1 MYTSILWIALT
12 GVAAPEAAASPEWAS
27 DYTQA
32 RRDGAAKK
40 KPLAVFLAPGK
51 NAWEAVSDGKV
62 SDEARKLLA
71 QKYVCVF
78 VDTASET
85 GKSLAKD
92 FEVRES
98 GLIISDRTG
107 NLQAFFHDGKLPA
120 KDVAFY
126 LERYADPE
134 RVVRDTETHSTRRIS
149 SYVEPASSRPSSS
162 PSYCPS

>member
-12 GVAAPEAAASPEWAS
+12 GVAAPEAAVSPEWIS

-32 RRDGAAKK
+32 RRDGVAKK
-40 KPLAVFLAPGK
+40 KPLAVFLAPGR

-62 SDEARKLLA
+62 SDEARKVLA

-78 VDTASET
+78 VDTASES
-85 GKSLAKD
+85 GKTLAKA
-92 FEVRES
+92 FEINSS

-107 NLQAFFHDGKLPA
+107 NLQAFCHDGKLPA
-120 KDVAFY
+120 KDVEFY
-126 LERYADPE
+126 LERYSDPE
-134 RVVRDTETHSTRRIS
+134 RVVRDTETHSVRRTS
-149 SYVEPASSRPSSS
+149 SYAEPSSTRTISS